1 MKNLRPYLI
10 FDRNINSKKIKN
22 KLIKKISK
30 FSFKQSNFII
40 VIGGDGFMLQTLKKY
55 YKKKNFLW
63 N

>member
-22 KLIKKISK
+22 KLIKRLVNFHLNNLISLL
-30 FSFKQSNFII
+30 SLE
-40 VIGGDGFMLQTLKKY
+40 DGFMLQTLKKY
-55 YKKKNFLW
+55 YKKKIFLW

>member
-30 FSFKQSNFII
+30 FSFKQAI
-40 VIGGDGFMLQTLKKY
+40 
-55 YKKKNFLW
+55 
-63 N
+63 